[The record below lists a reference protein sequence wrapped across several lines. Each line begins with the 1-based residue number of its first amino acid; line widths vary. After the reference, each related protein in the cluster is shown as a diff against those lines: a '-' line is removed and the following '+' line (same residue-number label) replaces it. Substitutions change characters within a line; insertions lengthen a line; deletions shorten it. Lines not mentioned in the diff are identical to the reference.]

1 MHKFRNRLMIFF
13 TIMIIL
19 MVALVGRLV
28 YIHVFWSDELTQLA
42 KEQQNK
48 NIVVPA
54 KRGDILDRNGD
65 KMAFSIKT
73 YSIWAS
79 AFEITKPVETAE
91 LISQTLSIEYEPIV
105 SKILSAS
112 TGMVKVVTDLT
123 KSEADLIRGKSIRG
137 ISITE
142 DTKRVYPYGNLAS
155 HLIGNV
161 NTDNDGFLGLE
172 LYYNTLL
179 KGEPGLYNV
188 TTDVYG
194 RQLAYGEE
202 NITAPENG
210 NSILLTLDDSIQY
223 FVEQRLET
231 ALLDND
237 ALSVSAIVMDP
248 KTGEI
253 LAMASKPDFNLN
265 TPREYREDMDAET
278 WAAMTDDERITYWYG
293 MWKNTVLSNTYEPGS
308 TFKAITAAIALE
320 ENLVRMD
327 DHFFCSGLIYV
338 KGVPLHCWK
347 FPGSHGDQTF
357 IEAFV
362 NSCNPSFVE
371 IGQRIGESTFY
382 EYIEK
387 FGYTETTG
395 IDLPSEANSI
405 TLPLDRVGP
414 IELATLSYGHGINVT
429 MLQMTRVISALVNGG
444 TLMKPQL
451 VKEIYDE
458 EGNLLQSF
466 EPIFEDRIIS
476 EDTSEKMRVLFE
488 AAVQTGGGRNAY
500 IEGISVGGKSGTTKK
515 VVGSEYEDN
524 VVISSFVGIAPME
537 SPEFVILVTI
547 DEPKNEVQGSTV
559 VAPVVKSI
567 LEDILRYKNIIPDV
581 KAKGQVSVPDLKGK
595 TLAEAIKSLAALDL
609 RYSTEPM
616 NIEDETVVIIDQFP
630 KFGTE
635 VEKNAIIILSVEE

>member
-1 MHKFRNRLMIFF
+1 
-13 TIMIIL
+13 
-19 MVALVGRLV
+19 
-28 YIHVFWSDELTQLA
+28 
-42 KEQQNK
+42 
-48 NIVVPA
+48 
-54 KRGDILDRNGD
+54 
-65 KMAFSIKT
+65 
-73 YSIWAS
+73 
-79 AFEITKPVETAE
+79 
-91 LISQTLSIEYEPIV
+91 
-105 SKILSAS
+105 
-112 TGMVKVVTDLT
+112 
-123 KSEADLIRGKSIRG
+123 
-137 ISITE
+137 
-142 DTKRVYPYGNLAS
+142 
-155 HLIGNV
+155 
-161 NTDNDGFLGLE
+161 
-172 LYYNTLL
+172 
-179 KGEPGLYNV
+179 
-188 TTDVYG
+188 
-194 RQLAYGEE
+194 
-202 NITAPENG
+202 
-210 NSILLTLDDSIQY
+210 
-223 FVEQRLET
+223 
-231 ALLDND
+231 
-237 ALSVSAIVMDP
+237 
-248 KTGEI
+248 
-253 LAMASKPDFNLN
+253 
-265 TPREYREDMDAET
+265 MDADT
-278 WAAMTDDERITYWYG
+278 WAAMSDEERVTYWHS

-387 FGYTETTG
+387 FGFTETTG

-466 EPIFEDRIIS
+466 EPIFEERIIS

-537 SPEFVILVTI
+537 NPEFVILVTI

>member
-1 MHKFRNRLMIFF
+1 
-13 TIMIIL
+13 
-19 MVALVGRLV
+19 
-28 YIHVFWSDELTQLA
+28 
-42 KEQQNK
+42 
-48 NIVVPA
+48 
-54 KRGDILDRNGD
+54 
-65 KMAFSIKT
+65 
-73 YSIWAS
+73 
-79 AFEITKPVETAE
+79 
-91 LISQTLSIEYEPIV
+91 
-105 SKILSAS
+105 
-112 TGMVKVVTDLT
+112 
-123 KSEADLIRGKSIRG
+123 
-137 ISITE
+137 
-142 DTKRVYPYGNLAS
+142 
-155 HLIGNV
+155 
-161 NTDNDGFLGLE
+161 
-172 LYYNTLL
+172 
-179 KGEPGLYNV
+179 
-188 TTDVYG
+188 
-194 RQLAYGEE
+194 
-202 NITAPENG
+202 
-210 NSILLTLDDSIQY
+210 LLTLDDSIQY

-265 TPREYREDMDAET
+265 TPRDYRDDMDADT
-278 WAAMTDDERITYWYG
+278 WAEMNDEEKVTYWHR

-327 DHFFCSGLIYV
+327 DHFFDRGFIYV
-338 KGVPLHCWK
+338 KGVQLYCWK
-347 FPGSHGDQTF
+347 FPGTHGDQTF
-357 IEAFV
+357 IQAFV
-362 NSCNPSFVE
+362 NSCNPAFVE
-371 IGQRIGESTFY
+371 IGQRIGASTFY

-405 TLPLDRVGP
+405 TLPLDQIGP
-414 IELATLSYGHGINVT
+414 IELATLSYGHGISVT

-451 VKEIYDE
+451 VKEIYDD
-458 EGNLLQSF
+458 EGDLLQSF
-466 EPIFEDRIIS
+466 EPIFEERIIS

-515 VVGSEYEDN
+515 IVDGVYEDN
-524 VVISSFVGIAPME
+524 VVVSSFVGIAPME
-537 SPEFVILVTI
+537 DPEFVILVTI

-559 VAPVVKSI
+559 VAPVVKLI

-595 TLAEAIKSLAALDL
+595 TLSEAIKILAALDL
-609 RYSTEPM
+609 KYSTEPM
-616 NIEDETVVIIDQFP
+616 NIEDETVIIIDQFP